1 MFPAAEPPAD
11 ELGAAGCFDS
21 RLMLFPFP
29 GAMTLDPPP
38 PHPSNPFQADLRS
51 LDDAGSGV
59 EEWWMA
65 APRPAGLALCMPV
78 RNPIKC
84 ETSTP
89 ASPQSLRL
97 SRLHTGALHT
107 ATHEDLRD
115 AHK

>member
-1 MFPAAEPPAD
+1 MK
-11 ELGAAGCFDS
+11 LGLRCPFSDKETEAQRSVVKYPDHSVREQETEGSAAGCFDS

-51 LDDAGSGV
+51 SDDAGSGV

-78 RNPIKC
+78 RNPM
-84 ETSTP
+84 
-89 ASPQSLRL
+89 LL
-97 SRLHTGALHT
+97 N
-107 ATHEDLRD
+107 
-115 AHK
+115 